1 MITLSVGV
9 QYLGP
14 SRNADFWDPKKTARD
29 VHGKNGL
36 IAGQDKAVSAA
47 KKMHI
52 TGS

>member
-14 SRNADFWDPKKTARD
+14 SRYADFWDPKKKTARD

-36 IAGQDKAVSAA
+36 IAGQDKALSAA
-47 KKMHI
+47 KMHI